1 MRDLSSEGPVTGQLT
16 MLATPPENERKK
28 DTMTTITRT
37 LEGLHALRTTRDL
50 LITREAQRADAL
62 AREMAEAETTL
73 RYAEADELRATIN
86 EDRSE
91 DLNALLDLLSPC
103 PECGAEM
110 GQLCD
115 ASCEERA
122 HEAAPALT
130 VLDLG

>member
-1 MRDLSSEGPVTGQLT
+1 MRDLTSEGPVTGQLP
-16 MLATPPENERKK
+16 LIDYNRKK